1 MGRFLT
7 RLRCAAAKRLGD
19 QRGFMLG
26 EQLISI
32 VFLGMLCLVVAAGT
46 GAAMS
51 NYTAITQAATC
62 QAVTDDA
69 IARINAELQFA
80 QDPVWDASL
89 QEWHF
94 TSANRGAVRMRTD
107 YDPMGSGAPQGI
119 VLQEKMPAGQD
130 KTIETLAARSGLHVP
145 LLKGGGI
152 HYDPATKLW
161 SYQLVVLK
169 CEPGQWG
176 PAVQTTDV
184 SCLRIGN

>member
-1 MGRFLT
+1 MGQLLT
-7 RLRCAAAKRLGD
+7 RLRCAAAKRLSD
-19 QRGFMLG
+19 TRGFMLG

-80 QDPVWDASL
+80 QDPVWDDSL

-130 KTIETLAARSGLHVP
+130 KTIETLAARSGLYVP

>member
-1 MGRFLT
+1 
-7 RLRCAAAKRLGD
+7 AKRLSD
-19 QRGFMLG
+19 TRGFMLG

-80 QDPVWDASL
+80 QDPVWDDSL

-94 TSANRGAVRMRTD
+94 TSANRGAVRMRTEYD
-107 YDPMGSGAPQGI
+107 YLETGTPQGI
-119 VLQEKMPAGQD
+119 VLQEKMPVGHD

-145 LLKGGGI
+145 LGGSIQPLLAGSI
-152 HYDPATKLW
+152 QYDPATKLW
-161 SYQLVVLK
+161 TYQLVVLK